1 VHLTSS
7 PVDWYAARAAGIVA
21 YLLLTAVVL
30 VGVGLAG
37 KATVPR
43 LPRFA
48 VTDVHRFGGL
58 LVGSFVALHVATIA
72 IDAFLPFSPAQLAVP
87 FLATYRPLWTGLG
100 IVAAE
105 LLLAVAISNRL
116 RTRLPYRAW
125 RRIHYINFV
134 IWIAAT
140 IHGIGAGTDSRA
152 PWLLVV
158 YALAIGLVAAIGSI
172 RFAPRLRSLGWRAPA
187 AVGTGVA
194 VLGGVAARAIA
205 PVPRHHRVA
214 PAGLGFRDELV
225 GRISIQP
232 GETEGLVS
240 LAGRGTG
247 GAAVLVRADLLVS
260 SVGATATSL
269 QLEYLPGGQTCLG
282 TVTRTQQAGFDGTC
296 RLPDGSARQ
305 VHATWRG
312 VAGTGALTGSITA
325 RA

>member
-1 VHLTSS
+1 MHLTSS

-37 KATVPR
+37 RVTVPL

-48 VTDVHRFGGL
+48 VTEVHRFGSL

-105 LLLAVAISNRL
+105 LLIAVAISNRL
-116 RTRLPYRAW
+116 RTRLPYRTW
-125 RRIHYINFV
+125 RRIHYVNFA
-134 IWIAAT
+134 IWIGAT

-152 PWLLVV
+152 PWLVAV
-158 YALAIGLVAAIGSI
+158 YAVAIGSVAAVCSF
-172 RFAPRLRSLGWRAPA
+172 RFVPRLRSLGWRAPA
-187 AVGTGVA
+187 AAGIGVA
-194 VLGGVAARAIA
+194 VVGAFAALAIA
-205 PVPRHHRVA
+205 PVPRHHRVV
-214 PAGLGFRDELV
+214 PAGLGFRDQLV
-225 GRISIQP
+225 GRISVQR

-260 SVGATATSL
+260 AIGATETSL
-269 QLEYLPGGQTCLG
+269 QLEYLPGGQTCVG
-282 TVTRTQQAGFDGTC
+282 QVTQTQRAAFDGTC
-296 RLPDGSARQ
+296 RLPDGSLRH
-305 VHATWRG
+305 VHAAWG
-312 VAGTGALTGSITA
+312 GIAGTGALTGSITA
-325 RA
+325 SA